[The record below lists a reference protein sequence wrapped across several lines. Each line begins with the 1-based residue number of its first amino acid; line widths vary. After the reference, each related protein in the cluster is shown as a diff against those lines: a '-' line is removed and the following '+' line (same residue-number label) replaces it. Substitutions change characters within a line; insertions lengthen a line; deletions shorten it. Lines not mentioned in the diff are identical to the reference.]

1 MSPFKPYLM
10 DKDKHM
16 ILRDFPAFYW
26 FQFDAFFN
34 FTPQYFIT
42 HFDSLLHSQVFHS
55 SLQIISQDIFS
66 DDLAGQLN

>member
-1 MSPFKPYLM
+1 
-10 DKDKHM
+10 M

-26 FQFDAFFN
+26 FQFDAFLN
-34 FTPQYFIT
+34 FTPQYSNT
-42 HFDSLLHSQVFHS
+42 HFDSLLHSLHQASHS